1 MGTAVKMRSPVLH
14 LATCLSILHFAPSC
28 MAQHA
33 QFPPPAYSIVAKR
46 SGVPVN
52 VLFAVALQESAVT
65 LRGQSIPWPWTLNI
79 AGQAR
84 YFTSQAVAC
93 HALQIALVEVPDY
106 RIDAGLTQ
114 INLRHQRRFYRHPCD
129 LLQPQKNLEI
139 AATILR
145 EQYRAGEN
153 WLSAAGRYHR
163 PAGGP
168 IAARYRHRIAQRLDQ
183 LAVANGSRP

>member
-14 LATCLSILHFAPSC
+14 LATCLSLLNFAPWC
-28 MAQHA
+28 LAQYA

-46 SGVPVN
+46 TGVPVN

-84 YFTSQAVAC
+84 YFSSQAVAC

-114 INLRHQRRFYRHPCD
+114 INLGHQRRFYRHPCD

-145 EQYRAGEN
+145 EQYRVGEN

-168 IAARYRHRIAQRLDQ
+168 IAARYRHRIAQYLDQ
-183 LAVANGSRP
+183 LAVVDGSRP